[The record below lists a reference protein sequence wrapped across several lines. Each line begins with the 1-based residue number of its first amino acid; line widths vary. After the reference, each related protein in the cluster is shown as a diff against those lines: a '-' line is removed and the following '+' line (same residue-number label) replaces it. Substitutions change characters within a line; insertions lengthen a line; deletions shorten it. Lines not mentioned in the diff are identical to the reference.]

1 MYVCVYM
8 VGIQVCISSE
18 CVYGTTIERKRER
31 EWKEC
36 LSVCRRMHYYGERH
50 H

>member
-18 CVYGTTIERKRER
+18 CVDGTTIERKRER
-31 EWKEC
+31 
-36 LSVCRRMHYYGERH
+36 VERVFVGV
-50 H
+50 